1 MPFLTPS
8 PTSPLFAEILALGKL
23 GRDTLGFLPDSAFE
37 DRARQG
43 TLLAYVSD
51 EGELGGYAM
60 YDLPRDEIRLGQL
73 TVANDYRSRGIA
85 RLLVDEIQQRH
96 EARRGIFLHCRNDF
110 PASKM
115 WPKLDFDPRREK
127 PGRSFDGKPLTYW
140 WRSFGHPDLF
150 TLLAAEDARPL
161 AILDACVFFDLVS
174 ESPTLLSRALRSDW
188 IVEHARLAVTAH
200 LLQEI
205 HKNSDPRERAR
216 ERQAAQ
222 PLELPSG
229 SDLGWDEYREKLK
242 TRHPDAPASDD
253 DDLIH
258 LSRALAAGAEWMVTA
273 DNKFVRRYAESASAL
288 GGVRLVSPAEVVKAI
303 DEIAQSDRYRPTDLA
318 GTAATRREVD
328 GKSLGALAEQFVNH
342 PDGERIR
349 DLKAKITNAA
359 TRTSSVRLQLVE
371 VDREPRGLLGFEH
384 HGDSL
389 VVPLVR
395 VSNGVGAPT
404 ISRHLLAVLRDE
416 AVGTSARRIEVL
428 DEMASRPVVQ
438 SYTEEGFFLGDDRR
452 AQAFPIAGMGELA
465 DLGAELKAV
474 QAPFA
479 HALAANKAPNEHEA
493 AAAELAYSPYHVLG
507 AGIPTFVVPI
517 KPTWATALFSSDLA
531 ERQLFPREWT
541 LGLRRQLVYFR
552 SPLAGRGI
560 RAPARI
566 LWYLSGRDSPEGL
579 EVRAVSLLREVLVGQ
594 AEHLYHRFERLA
606 VYTRQK
612 VESCADDGQAMAL
625 VFSHTREFDK
635 PVSLDSL
642 RRIITGDPKSSTVNL
657 VSPTLI
663 DEHMFV
669 DVMRQGFPDEH

>member
-23 GRDTLGFLPDSAFE
+23 GRDTLGFLPNSAFE

-73 TVANDYRSRGIA
+73 TVADNHRNKGIA
-85 RLLVDEIQQRH
+85 RSLVDQIQQRH
-96 EARRGIFLHCRNDF
+96 GSRRGIFLHCRNDF

-115 WPKLDFDPRREK
+115 WSKLDFDPRREK

-150 TLLAAEDARPL
+150 TLLAAEDSRPL
-161 AILDACVFFDLVS
+161 AVLDACVFFDLVS
-174 ESPTLLSRALRSDW
+174 ESPNLVSQALRSDW
-188 IVEHARLAVTAH
+188 IVEHARLAVSAH

-205 HKNSDPRERAR
+205 HKNPDPRERAR

-229 SDLGWDEYREKLK
+229 SDLGWDEFREKLK
-242 TRHPDAPASDD
+242 VRHPDAPASDD

-258 LSRALAAGAEWMVTA
+258 LSRALAAGADWMVTA
-273 DNKFVRRYAESASAL
+273 DNKFARRYRESASAL

-318 GTAATRREVD
+318 GTTATRREVD
-328 GKSLGALAEQFVNH
+328 EKSLAALAEHFVNH

-349 DLKAKITNAA
+349 DLKATIDEAA
-359 TRTSSVRLQLVE
+359 ALTSHVRLQLVE
-371 VDREPRGLLGFEH
+371 IDGEPRGLLGLEH
-384 HGDSL
+384 RGDSL

-416 AVGTSARRIEVL
+416 AIGLGARRVDVL
-428 DEMASRPVVQ
+428 DEMASRPVIQ
-438 SYTEEGFFLGDDRR
+438 SYAEEGFFLVDRR
-452 AQAFPIAGMGELA
+452 AQAFPSTGMGGLA
-465 DLGAELKAV
+465 DLGAKLEAA

-479 HALAANKAPNEHEA
+479 QALTTNTAPSEHEA

-507 AGIPTFVVPI
+507 AGIPTFVVSI
-517 KPTWATALFSSDLA
+517 KPTWATALFSSELA

-552 SPLAGRGI
+552 SPHAGRGI

-566 LWYLSGRDSPEGL
+566 LWYVSGKDSPGGL
-579 EVRAVSLLREVLVGQ
+579 EVRAVSLLREVLVGE
-594 AEHLYHRFERLA
+594 AEHLFHRFERLA
-606 VYTRQK
+606 VYTRQQ

-625 VFSHTREFDK
+625 VFSHTREFAT

-642 RRIITGDPKSSTVNL
+642 RRIITGDPKSRTVSL

-663 DEHMFV
+663 DEHMFA
-669 DVMRQGFPDEH
+669 DVMRQGFPDEY

>member
-23 GRDTLGFLPDSAFE
+23 GRDTLGFLPNSAFE

-51 EGELGGYAM
+51 EGGLGGYAM

-73 TVANDYRSRGIA
+73 TVADDHRNKGIA
-85 RLLVDEIQQRH
+85 RSLVDQIQQRH
-96 EARRGIFLHCRNDF
+96 GSRRGIFLHCRNDF

-115 WPKLDFDPRREK
+115 WPKLNFVPRREK

-150 TLLAAEDARPL
+150 TLLAAEDSRPL
-161 AILDACVFFDLVS
+161 AVLDACIFFDLVS
-174 ESPTLLSRALRSDW
+174 ESPNLVSHALRSDW
-188 IVEHARLAVTAH
+188 IVEHARLAVSAH

-205 HKNSDPRERAR
+205 HKNPDPKERAR
-216 ERQAAQ
+216 ERRAAQ

-229 SDLGWDEYREKLK
+229 SDPGWEEFHEKLK
-242 TRHPDAPASDD
+242 ARHPDAPASDH

-258 LSRALAAGAEWMVTA
+258 LSRALAAGADWMVTA
-273 DNKFVRRYAESASAL
+273 DNKFARRYAESASGL
-288 GGVRLVSPAEVVKAI
+288 GGVQLASPAEVVKAI

-349 DLKAKITNAA
+349 DLKTTINNAA
-359 TRTSSVRLQLVE
+359 TLTSSVRLQLVE
-371 VDREPRGLLGFEH
+371 VDGDPRGLLGFERRS
-384 HGDSL
+384 DSL

-395 VSNGVGAPT
+395 VSKGVGAPT

-416 AVGTSARRIEVL
+416 AVGMGARRIDVL
-428 DEMASRPVVQ
+428 DEMTSRPIVQ
-438 SYTEEGFFLGDDRR
+438 SYPEEGFFLVDDRR
-452 AQAFPIAGMGELA
+452 AQAFPITGMGELA
-465 DLGAELKAV
+465 DLGEKLEAA

-479 HALAANKAPNEHEA
+479 HALATNKTPSEHEA
-493 AAAELAYSPYHVLG
+493 AAAELAYAPYHVLG

-531 ERQLFPREWT
+531 EGQLFPREWT

-566 LWYLSGRDSPEGL
+566 LWYLSGRDSPGGL
-579 EVRAVSLLREVLVGQ
+579 EVRAVSLLREKLVGE

-606 VYTRQK
+606 VYTRQQ
-612 VESCADDGQAMAL
+612 VESCAEDGQVMAL
-625 VFSHTREFDK
+625 VFSHTREFAK

-669 DVMRQGFPDEH
+669 DVMRQGFPDEY